1 MVPALI
7 FFMGS
12 NYVKEHS
19 DMAERVYQ
27 IVQFLKDNQ
36 AMMIL
41 AGVAVV
47 VFMFVICIMI
57 SAYFVSRR
65 DIS

>member
-1 MVPALI
+1 
-7 FFMGS
+7 
-12 NYVKEHS
+12 
-19 DMAERVYQ
+19 MAERVYQ